1 MQDERRPETLTED
14 NFPSEI
20 LESAET
26 AVVDFWADWCAPCRA
41 VAPVVAKLANEF
53 DGRVTVGKVNVD
65 DEPGLA
71 QAYGIRSIPALLIF
85 KGGEVVDQ
93 IAGAVPFDQLSE
105 RVEHVL
111 AKN

>member
-1 MQDERRPETLTED
+1 MANERRPETLTED

-41 VAPVVAKLANEF
+41 VAPSVARLAAEF

-71 QAYGIRSIPALLIF
+71 QSYGIRSIPALLIF
-85 KGGEVVDQ
+85 RGGEVVDQ
-93 IAGAVPFDQLSE
+93 IVGAVPFEQLSR
-105 RVEHVL
+105 RVESAL
-111 AKN
+111 ARH